1 MLAGFTIVG
10 AQREQIRCPLCTAPL
25 DLDALA
31 AGKYDTSSLTIEE
44 ATAQRTDRAQIL
56 GCLVAVITASVAG
69 LLLWE
74 FTSGPVTFWGV
85 AVTIAIVYNVTS
97 MLLRRRPIEHLLPRK
112 PPSPPPPRHVEP
124 YEQPIIVDDVTL
136 QALKTI
142 DELGEDR
149 GNLLVVVSSSDE
161 ELNKLKK
168 LLVEQRGIVP
178 ARIADATASSFA
190 RPDALRN
197 GDVICVLLNPGVEGP
212 RYRLPLKEYA
222 NIRVVVF
229 NSFRIA
235 PSAMIAI
242 RNCIETDTA

>member
-1 MLAGFTIVG
+1 
-10 AQREQIRCPLCTAPL
+10 
-25 DLDALA
+25 
-31 AGKYDTSSLTIEE
+31 
-44 ATAQRTDRAQIL
+44 
-56 GCLVAVITASVAG
+56 
-69 LLLWE
+69 
-74 FTSGPVTFWGV
+74 
-85 AVTIAIVYNVTS
+85 
-97 MLLRRRPIEHLLPRK
+97 
-112 PPSPPPPRHVEP
+112 
-124 YEQPIIVDDVTL
+124 L